1 MQKSPVGMQFAN
13 QPVKTGKNL
22 VEKSGFNRRWFK
34 PAGWFPEHCWY

>member
-22 VEKSGFNRRWFK
+22 VEKSGLTSSGLNWLVGFRNT
-34 PAGWFPEHCWY
+34 